1 MTLSG
6 TCPRER
12 PPRLTARLAPTERQC
27 GPDGSA
33 WPSQLLEERPRD
45 VVREECRR
53 RNGETPAIEHWH
65 PGDLR
70 SPDRQTGA
78 HLGAH
83 GTALESPGRLSA
95 ALLALGRAEPAGL
108 GRVISVELDRGAA
121 SSGGRMISRCGRPHF
136 GHFSS
141 RMTCPAS
148 SSLTKSPSRRL
159 HSLQRTCVC
168 ATAPTVT
175 ARLRLCTGGP
185 HSPRGRRHPRSLG
198 NATISWWVSP
208 LTRRRLPLPTAT
220 CRPTPNASRAD
231 TAYPTETDPN
241 VSPLLCQT
249 GVVTPAGYLFQRN
262 QRLARYKIASAWHA
276 QVSWQAVGFGR
287 DIHATPGT
295 PSRGRIR
302 RTLSREWPGSVYDP
316 LPATGTRRRPA

>member
-1 MTLSG
+1 MQSIGSNGATV
-6 TCPRER
+6 R
-12 PPRLTARLAPTERQC
+12 A
-27 GPDGSA
+27 DGSA
-33 WPSQLLEERPRD
+33 WPSQLLEDRPCD
-45 VVREECRR
+45 VFREECRC
-53 RNGETPAIEHWH
+53 RNCETPAIEHWH
-65 PGDLR
+65 PGDQR

-175 ARLRLCTGGP
+175 APLRLCERGATRPG
-185 HSPRGRRHPRSLG
+185 GRR
-198 NATISWWVSP
+198 
-208 LTRRRLPLPTAT
+208 RRREHVYAT
-220 CRPTPNASRAD
+220 
-231 TAYPTETDPN
+231 
-241 VSPLLCQT
+241 VS
-249 GVVTPAGYLFQRN
+249 
-262 QRLARYKIASAWHA
+262 ASA
-276 QVSWQAVGFGR
+276 
-287 DIHATPGT
+287 
-295 PSRGRIR
+295 
-302 RTLSREWPGSVYDP
+302 
-316 LPATGTRRRPA
+316 